1 MAYTHHFDQAVV
13 ARYRTAPTVRTVLHR
28 MGSIQEKSI
37 GFKPPNMST
46 TQHRILE
53 MDQCCD
59 WGESHTNAPWLILHH
74 ARNASDHIEGTIR
87 NWKNPICTNDLKGLH
102 KEANNSI
109 KNIRERI
116 DPTLHGIEKEL
127 DSCHAA
133 RTAYDAIERKALL
146 SITNLFDSDKNT
158 CLPKSKNRGHQ
169 INGIC
174 QILTEFQT
182 DLSAWNAELK
192 ACIESNN
199 ERDG

>member
-37 GFKPPNMST
+37 GFKPSNIST

-53 MDQCCD
+53 MDQRCD
-59 WGESHTNAPWLILHH
+59 WGESYTEAPWLILHH
-74 ARNASDHIEGTIR
+74 ARNASDQLERTIN
-87 NWKNPICTNDLKGLH
+87 NWQNPVCTKSMIGIHPKAIQSVD
-102 KEANNSI
+102 S
-109 KNIRERI
+109 IRERI

-146 SITNLFDSDKNT
+146 SITNLFDSDKNAW
-158 CLPKSKNRGHQ
+158 LPKSKLRGHQ

-199 ERDG
+199 EREG